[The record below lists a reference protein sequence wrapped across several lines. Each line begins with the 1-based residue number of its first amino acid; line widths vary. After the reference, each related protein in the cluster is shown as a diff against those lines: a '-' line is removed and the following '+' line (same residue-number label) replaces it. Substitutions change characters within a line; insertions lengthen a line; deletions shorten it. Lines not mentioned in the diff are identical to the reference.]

1 MNPILVTLFASGGAA
16 ATAALGVLPV
26 RGRQDVPESWI
37 GWANALAA
45 GMMLGTAFALGV
57 AEGEAA
63 VPAAIGALAGI
74 LFIAWTHAVTGTED
88 LALNR
93 LDEQEPA
100 YGYRVALVQTLH
112 AGSEGIA
119 IGAAMA
125 VSLSFGL
132 FTAATM
138 AVHNIPEA
146 TVLAAVLRGRGTR
159 LPGAA
164 LQAVATN
171 VPQVFVAVSTYAVV
185 AAAPGLLSWTLG
197 LGTGMLANLVL
208 VELLPES
215 YRQAGHTSI
224 AVVTSAALAMVV
236 LLNAWAL

>member
-1 MNPILVTLFASGGAA
+1 VSPTLITLSASAA
-16 ATAALGVLPV
+16 AALTAALGVLPLA
-26 RGRQDVPESWI
+26 GREEVPETWI
-37 GWANALAA
+37 GWANALAG
-45 GMMLGTAFALGV
+45 GMMFGTAFALGV
-57 AEGEAA
+57 VEGEQA
-63 VPAAIGALAGI
+63 VPAALGALGGI
-74 LFIAWTHAVTGTED
+74 LFIAWTHAATGTES
-88 LALNR
+88 LELNQ
-93 LDEQEPA
+93 LDEDEPA

-112 AGSEGIA
+112 AGSEGLA

-146 TVLAAVLRGRGTR
+146 TVLAAVQRGRGTR
-159 LPGAA
+159 LPAAA
-164 LQAVATN
+164 LMAVAVN
-171 VPQVFVAVSTYAVV
+171 MPQVFVAVSTFAVV
-185 AAAPGLLSWTLG
+185 RAAPGLQSWALG